1 MVSEDSDSI
10 GSVLPPIHR
19 CRQLCDGI
27 KPLMSEVI
35 TCCHPL
41 YALSKLLEIFPFR
54 SLQRICPEKRDNHF
68 E

>member
-27 KPLMSEVI
+27 KPVTSEMI
-35 TCCHPL
+35 T
-41 YALSKLLEIFPFR
+41 
-54 SLQRICPEKRDNHF
+54 
-68 E
+68 